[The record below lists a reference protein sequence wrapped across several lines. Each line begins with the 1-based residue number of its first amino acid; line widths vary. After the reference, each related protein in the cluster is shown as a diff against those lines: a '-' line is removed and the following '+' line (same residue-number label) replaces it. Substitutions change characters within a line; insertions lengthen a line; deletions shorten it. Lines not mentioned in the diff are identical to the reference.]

1 MRLKINFE
9 SENGESFLVP
19 YNYNHIIASVIYES
33 IREIDPDS
41 DLHASTSFKFFT
53 FSQLRFSKFKTTK
66 KGIISKDGK
75 FSLQVSTPNNEL
87 LKKIMQGFLKEP
99 IIGIYDFKVKI
110 TNITIVNEPSFT
122 EKMEFKTLSPI
133 IANSR
138 RNIDGRSREWDL
150 SPSDPEFYPFIER
163 NLVKKYNAYYGTDY
177 DADLIKISSNLR
189 NVKRKRIVLKSD
201 KSKQHHVGY
210 LMDIILEGDPNLIK
224 FAYDCGLSNKNSMG
238 FGMLEIA

>member
-1 MRLKINFE
+1 MRLKIYFE
-9 SENGESFLVP
+9 SENEESFLVP

-33 IREIDPDS
+33 IREIDPES

-53 FSQLRFSKFKTTK
+53 FSQLRFSKFKTIK

-99 IIGIYDFKVKI
+99 VIKIYDFKVKI
-110 TNITIVNEPSFT
+110 ISISIVNDPSFT

-138 RNIDGRSREWDL
+138 RNIDGANKEWDL
-150 SPSDPEFYPFIER
+150 SPSDPEFYPFIEK

-177 DADLIKISSNLR
+177 DVDLIKISSNLR
-189 NVKRKRIVLKSD
+189 NVNRKRIVFKSD
-201 KSKQHHVGY
+201 KSKQHHIGY